1 MAMLRIKFT
10 TINNELIPTL
20 YRLTGV
26 SEYPTEDTY
35 YYNLSRVTTNMYL
48 GTTGVIFCYRKID
61 FSQMADNEVKNVQGV
76 GGKIKVTMRGTCNG
90 TAGALQCVGWG
101 CHLLSNLNSPL
112 NSGKQ
117 KLPQYLLAANDLTQL
132 KENIHF
138 HIMWGDNKD
147 TQKDSNKPLKF
158 VDITLNLFVDNN

>member
-1 MAMLRIKFT
+1 MATLRIKFT

-35 YYNLSRVTTNMYL
+35 YYNISRNTSNMYL
-48 GTTGVIFCYRKID
+48 YSTGVIYCYRKID

-76 GGKIKVTMRGTCNG
+76 GGKIKVTMHGTCDG
-90 TAGALQCVGWG
+90 TAGALQCMGWG
-101 CHLLSNLNSPL
+101 CHLLANLASPL
-112 NSGKQ
+112 NGGKQ

-138 HIMWGDNKD
+138 HIMWSDNLD
-147 TQKDSNKPLKF
+147 TQKDSDNPLKF
-158 VDITLNLFVDNN
+158 LDITLNLFVDND